1 MTQSKVKNFI
11 RIENFKSVLCL
22 DGTLPDISF
31 FKLVDQ
37 LPIIAADGA
46 ANKLKGIDVNPSL
59 IIGDLDSVDQNLTSV
74 YPTLKVTDQNYSDY
88 QKCMSYINREELGPT
103 IVCGIAGGHIDHVIN
118 NIGIFMEGSGNVF
131 IDDNIVG
138 LKLTNRHKFNFPFE
152 TKISIFGIP
161 SCTITTKGLKWE
173 LEHQELNFPSTSS
186 CFNRTVSPTIDIQVT
201 SGAALMIV
209 YQNAITDGGVF

>member
-1 MTQSKVKNFI
+1 MTQSKVKKFI

-46 ANKLKGIDVNPSL
+46 ANKLKAIGIDPSL

-173 LEHQELNFPSTSS
+173 LEHQELNFPGTSS

>member
-1 MTQSKVKNFI
+1 MTQSKVQKFI

-22 DGTLPDISF
+22 EGTLPDISF

-46 ANKLKGIDVNPSL
+46 ANKLKGIDVNPSV
-59 IIGDLDSVDQNLTSV
+59 IVGDLDSVDQNLTSV